1 MSATNG
7 TEHVL
12 QSVAA
17 ATQAL
22 DQLEQSLRSGG
33 FAEGAAAYQR
43 MAEVLVA
50 QRLVHDDGAMAPGF
64 ERLGDTA
71 RKVFELLDPYST
83 AMRRLA
89 ALAPERADDR
99 ARQAV
104 LDQLGRRGR
113 RGASA
118 SVLARASRMSAESV
132 EQSLQELVAAGIVV
146 VRGSGEVCS
155 YRLAEHVHPRGGGG
169 R

>member
-1 MSATNG
+1 MNATHG

-118 SVLARASRMSAESV
+118 SVLARASRLAPEAV
-132 EQSLQELVAAGIVV
+132 ERSLQELLATGVV
-146 VRGSGEVCS
+146 VARGSGEVCS
-155 YRLAEHVHPRGGGG
+155 YRLADQAHPRTGGD